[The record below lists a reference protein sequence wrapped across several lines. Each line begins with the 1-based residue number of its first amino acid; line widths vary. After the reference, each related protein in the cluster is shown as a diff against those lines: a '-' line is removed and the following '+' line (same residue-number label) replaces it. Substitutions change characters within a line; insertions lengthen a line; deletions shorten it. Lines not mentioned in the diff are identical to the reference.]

1 MASEKIKVLVNDE
14 KGHFLRMFSKELT
27 GEFELSENSILLKSE
42 IETTTFDRYISV
54 VYNKA
59 ELIDFLAFEKKE
71 INILVC
77 LFNKRLSSTASFI
90 EEINELIGLDGY
102 KTKRA
107 IVKDLKLHLKQSSG
121 SKHSTTKETLQVS
134 KRNKKK
140 LNSTFKTVFFLI

>member
-1 MASEKIKVLVNDE
+1 MVSEKIKVLVNDE

-27 GEFELSENSILLKSE
+27 GEFEFSENSVSFKRQ
-42 IETTTFDRYISV
+42 IETTTFNRYISV

-59 ELIDFLAFEKKE
+59 ELIDFLTFEKKE
-71 INILVC
+71 TNILVC

-107 IVKDLKLHLKQSSG
+107 IVKDLKLYLKQSSG
-121 SKHSTTKETLQVS
+121 SKHSTSKETLRVS
-134 KRNKKK
+134 NRNKKK
-140 LNSTFKTVFFLI
+140 LNGTFKTVFFLI